1 MAYCQCLSP
10 EPVDLRLPIGVLN
23 RAGRFYRIFDPSGRS
38 SPVRSALTVE
48 PNVRMA

>member
-23 RAGRFYRIFDPSGRS
+23 RAGRFYRISTRPVEVRRFDQR
-38 SPVRSALTVE
+38 
-48 PNVRMA
+48 